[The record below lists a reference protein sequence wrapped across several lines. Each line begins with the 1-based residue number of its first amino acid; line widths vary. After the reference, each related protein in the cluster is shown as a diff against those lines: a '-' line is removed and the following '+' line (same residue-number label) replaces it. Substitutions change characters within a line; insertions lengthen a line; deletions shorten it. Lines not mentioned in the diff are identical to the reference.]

1 MTSAA
6 GGKRGCGHG
15 VNHASGCRYGVQSR
29 PNPGASRR
37 GRCCRAYSRAADRE
51 KGIQAQFAA
60 VGAFL
65 FPEGKDRAQES
76 YARQQTPTP
85 GQAAPAMDA
94 AAPPT
99 ASPDHRGG
107 PARGRAARRAPAP
120 AFRAAHRR
128 PPRRR
133 HRLDLGAVPGGGC
146 PARSGG
152 GDPPRQRSGG
162 LTHRVGPE
170 PHRTPPHTGIAVG
183 ADKADLHPSCRA
195 GDRRR

>member
-37 GRCCRAYSRAADRE
+37 GRCCRAYSRAADPQ

-128 PPRRR
+128 PPRMSRDRHPRGVARVLGCCRR
-133 HRLDLGAVPGGGC
+133 SRFGHGTATIAARGSMHGECGC
-146 PARSGG
+146 APFNSA
-152 GDPPRQRSGG
+152 
-162 LTHRVGPE
+162 T
-170 PHRTPPHTGIAVG
+170 A
-183 ADKADLHPSCRA
+183 A
-195 GDRRR
+195 